1 MIPPGGSL
9 NYLEYTD
16 GIIQTCFSTQV
27 LWEVFIQYLS
37 YYSAEAFPSCVLE
50 LSKEEVDEYYSPKDF
65 QLGHTLTL
73 LGRRF
78 LLYDCDGF
86 TRDYFHTNHPGMDM
100 KPTEVPTKDT
110 LIQSRKKVE
119 ALLLL
124 WTKILYIYI
133 FLSSYSDTAHLLFI
147 YRPFLPTMASDH
159 LRILFRIVCPWF
171 LSLLKRTSW
180 RCWKMTTKFC
190 ATVPGW
196 WVHRHSCDLLCV
208 SAFVLQSKTC
218 WIHITFYYTDLGFM
232 SLLRFYDLTVK
243 LLEPC
248 SRVSSR
254 GCFVLSS
261 KSSIHS

>member
-1 MIPPGGSL
+1 MRSIHTVLVLLLCRGLPQLCVGIVQRGSGWVLLTERLPTGSHLNPVGPSLFAVRLWWFHQRLLPHQPPRHGHETHWSPHKRHPDP
-9 NYLEYTD
+9 E
-16 GIIQTCFSTQV
+16 Q
-27 LWEVFIQYLS
+27 
-37 YYSAEAFPSCVLE
+37 
-50 LSKEEVDEYYSPKDF
+50 KEGRGV
-65 QLGHTLTL
+65 TLIV
-73 LGRRF
+73 
-78 LLYDCDGF
+78 
-86 TRDYFHTNHPGMDM
+86 N
-100 KPTEVPTKDT
+100 KDT
-110 LIQSRKKVE
+110 V
-119 ALLLL
+119 
-124 WTKILYIYI
+124 YIYL

-171 LSLLKRTSW
+171 LSLLKRTSS

>member
-1 MIPPGGSL
+1 MVSP
-9 NYLEYTD
+9 ET
-16 GIIQTCFSTQV
+16 TSTPTTQAWTWNP
-27 LWEVFIQYLS
+27 LKSPQKTPWSRAERRSRRYS
-37 YYSAEAFPSCVLE
+37 YCEQRYC
-50 LSKEEVDEYYSPKDF
+50 
-65 QLGHTLTL
+65 
-73 LGRRF
+73 
-78 LLYDCDGF
+78 
-86 TRDYFHTNHPGMDM
+86 
-100 KPTEVPTKDT
+100 
-110 LIQSRKKVE
+110 I
-119 ALLLL
+119 
-124 WTKILYIYI
+124 YIYI

-171 LSLLKRTSW
+171 LSLLKRTSS